1 MQTVLLKTT
10 KHQTVRVGKQVFL
23 GTRDDFKTTHDD
35 GLVTHHSLLHPIMV
49 RPKDNNKYDPHQSTK
64 EMTRRVKQNG

>member
-1 MQTVLLKTT
+1 MQTVLLKSTPQ
-10 KHQTVRVGKQVFL
+10 QTVRVVKNVFL

-49 RPKDNNKYDPHQSTK
+49 RPKDNNKYEPHQSTK
-64 EMTRRVKQNG
+64 EMNRRIKQNG